1 MYRKG
6 KSLCNIDIYDMT
18 HASEVMRKM
27 TGGRVNTL
35 NSRMGTGGNQVPVV
49 HTYEKSNTVRRLT
62 PLECERLQGYPDGWT
77 DIEFQGKPAPD
88 TRRYKAIGNGMAQP
102 CADFVI
108 QRIVDEVCPDVN
120 D

>member
-1 MYRKG
+1 MRQLGDITK
-6 KSLCNIDIYDMT
+6 IDG
-18 HASEVMRKM
+18 A
-27 TGGRVNTL
+27 
-35 NSRMGTGGNQVPVV
+35 
-49 HTYEKSNTVRRLT
+49 
-62 PLECERLQGYPDGWT
+62 
-77 DIEFQGKPAPD
+77 DIEFNGKPAPD